1 VHEVGASGALVE
13 LAGGEQG
20 DHGEGLD
27 VGDDAAQVVSRGD
40 LHGVQDV
47 GDAGVGVGGRVVHHA
62 HMIAHGALGVN
73 KSVHLRWPPH
83 LSTGQQEHTPKKAA
97 LRYAIVDT
105 QIHARNDVCMTHSI
119 PQPPNG
125 VFAWILIDRLTG
137 TIQEVEFGDTPPNL
151 PHDDEDTMRLVF
163 QGNINGGD
171 SIELTEAEQLAYHR
185 RGKSG
190 LRNVRTA
197 IWNNEA

>member
-1 VHEVGASGALVE
+1 
-13 LAGGEQG
+13 
-20 DHGEGLD
+20 
-27 VGDDAAQVVSRGD
+27 
-40 LHGVQDV
+40 
-47 GDAGVGVGGRVVHHA
+47 
-62 HMIAHGALGVN
+62 
-73 KSVHLRWPPH
+73 
-83 LSTGQQEHTPKKAA
+83 
-97 LRYAIVDT
+97 
-105 QIHARNDVCMTHSI
+105 
-119 PQPPNG
+119 